1 MAVMFPELGKTT
13 VHIGIGNDQWIEVPM
28 LTMKD
33 MNDFQQI
40 LLDLVALND
49 SKTATNKDR
58 LDGIMTARQKLIEIV
73 GRVFP
78 AAYLGR
84 VQTLDYERLVKLVNV
99 LCTGKDDAEKDDPQK
114 KVEVPKD
121 VQKT

>member
-13 VHIGIGNDQWIEVPM
+13 VHIGIGGGNWIEVPM

-33 MNDFQQI
+33 MNDFQKIQI
-40 LLDLVALND
+40 DLVALND
-49 SKTATNKDR
+49 SKTATTKDR
-58 LDGIMTARQKLIEIV
+58 VDAILKARTQLVEIV

-84 VQTLDYERLVKLVNV
+84 VQTLDYPRLVELINV
-99 LCTGKDDAEKDDPQK
+99 LCTGNDDSEKDDPEK

-121 VQKT
+121 GATT

>member
-40 LLDLVALND
+40 QLDLVALND
-49 SKTATNKDR
+49 SKTATAKDR
-58 LDGIMTARQKLIEIV
+58 MNAIVNARTKLLEIV

-84 VQTLDYERLVKLVNV
+84 VQTLDYVRLVELVNV

-114 KVEVPKD
+114 KVNLPKD
-121 VQKT
+121 GATT